1 MFENKLH
8 QLLIQ
13 ISDKTIADI
22 AHHLDSP
29 SIKNREIS
37 LLFSILKD
45 NLAVA
50 KTGLTKV
57 KVFKKIYPDLK
68 YDDQKWRLLNSQL
81 LKKVENHLVS
91 KVSGIENTRYHLD
104 LLGYY
109 KEQNLKSHYEA
120 QLKRTIKYFA
130 KSKIQD
136 SDFNDQLVY
145 LEDEKSNFL
154 LGQKRNQRL
163 NIQETLDQT
172 DVAFLIK
179 KLKFACSALAHKSI
193 YTIEYDMGLLK
204 EVESRIPDF
213 NLDKYPALD
222 MYYICYQ
229 MLREPDNLV
238 KFENY
243 RTKIISLQERFET
256 SEIRNIYLLGI
267 NMCIRRLNK
276 GEKQFGKIGMQ
287 MYEEALKAKHLLING
302 KLSRYTYRNIAMMA
316 IRADDFKWA
325 DYFTEIYKVHLK
337 KSELKSSY
345 HLNKALIHYYQ
356 KELELARDNILE
368 ADFKDHLI
376 SLAAKNLQAKIYYEL
391 KEHMLL
397 ESHLDSMEMY
407 IIRKKVIG
415 YHKQNY
421 KNFISHLRKLIR
433 HKTYDTNA
441 TEKLKNKILNTEVL
455 TEKSWFSSQLADLKS
470 P

>member
-1 MFENKLH
+1 MFENKLY
-8 QLLIQ
+8 QLLVQ
-13 ISDKTIADI
+13 LSDKSIADI
-22 AHHLDSP
+22 AHYLDSP
-29 SIKNREIS
+29 SIKNREIT
-37 LLFSILKD
+37 LLFNILKD
-45 NLAVA
+45 NLAAA
-50 KTGLTKV
+50 KSELTKV
-57 KVFKKIYPDLK
+57 KVFNILYPQLV

-81 LKKVENHLVS
+81 LKRIENHLVAQRS
-91 KVSGIENTRYHLD
+91 VIENTKYHLD
-104 LLGYY
+104 LLAYY
-109 KEQNLKSHYEA
+109 KEQNLKSHYES
-120 QLKRTIKYFA
+120 QLKRTVKYFE

-136 SDFNDQLVY
+136 ADYHDQLVY

-154 LGQKRNQRL
+154 LSQKRNQQL

-193 YTIEYDMGLLK
+193 YTIDYNIGLLT
-204 EVESRIPDF
+204 EVESRITDF
-213 NLDKYPALD
+213 DLDKYPALD
-222 MYYICYQ
+222 MYYTCYQ
-229 MLREPDNLV
+229 MLRKPDDLV

-243 RTKIISLQERFET
+243 RIKTISHQGYFET

-276 GEKQFGKIGMQ
+276 GEKHFGKIGMQ

-325 DYFTEIYKVHLK
+325 DYFTETYKDHLK
-337 KSELKSSY
+337 KAELKSSY
-345 HLNKALIHYYQ
+345 HLNKALIHYYK

-376 SLAAKNLQAKIYYEL
+376 NLAAKNLQAKIYYEL
-391 KEHMLL
+391 NEHMLL

-407 IIRKKVIG
+407 IIRKKIIG

-421 KNFISHLRKLIR
+421 KTFISYLRKMIR
-433 HKTYDTNA
+433 LQTFDIIKK
-441 TEKLKNKILNTEVL
+441 EKLLSKIKSEDLL
-455 TEKSWFSSQLADLKS
+455 TEKAWFNAQLSQLKS
-470 P
+470 F